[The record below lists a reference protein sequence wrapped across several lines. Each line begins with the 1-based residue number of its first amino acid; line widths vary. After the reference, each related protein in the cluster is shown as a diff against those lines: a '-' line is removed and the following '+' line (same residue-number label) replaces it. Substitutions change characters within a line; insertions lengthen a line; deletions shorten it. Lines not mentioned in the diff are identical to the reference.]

1 MKKNTDNKKV
11 LDFIKINNKYII
23 AIFMLVLYIV
33 LFIDLALINYLEHSS
48 VKISLIKNIFIIYFV
63 SGVISIVIFIGIY
76 KATKGIRDCLC
87 YNVLVASNT
96 REQYERYE
104 KIKECIEHYKNK
116 SGKCD
121 IQKNVN
127 VIYASLAFD
136 NAKCIVY
143 PILLTA
149 LGFIFPDSSSF
160 SSAKIIIGVPLLF
173 LLGAFTSAISR
184 NEFIK
189 RVADSISEE
198 HSLKKER

>member
-11 LDFIKINNKYII
+11 LDFIKIYNKYII
-23 AIFMLVLYIV
+23 AFFMMVLYIL
-33 LFIDLALINYLEHSS
+33 LFIDLVMVDYLEYPSI
-48 VKISLIKNIFIIYFV
+48 KIPLIQNIFILYFV
-63 SGVISIVIFIGIY
+63 SGIVSIVIFIVIY
-76 KATKGIRDCLC
+76 KDSKKIMDGLC

-160 SSAKIIIGVPLLF
+160 GLIEIIIGVPLFF
-173 LLGAFTSAISR
+173 LLWAFASAISR

-189 RVADSISEE
+189 KVVDSISEE
-198 HSLKKER
+198 HSLRKEH